1 MLLVASETVA
11 RAGAF
16 PWHCS
21 RLWVIKAGSELNCFL
36 HFPQRKTSSSSEEA
50 THGAMRKARASQGE
64 SSGEW
69 GTTAENTAW
78 LAKQVPSIS
87 HGLSGNVQSPTGTF
101 TTKQFEI
108 WRQHSDFIPKL
119 RNTDSILTEFTREPP
134 VGYAATPSH
143 LCIHRSPRPASSQ
156 IKPHCKA
163 HQL

>member
-50 THGAMRKARASQGE
+50 THGVMKKARASQGDR
-64 SSGEW
+64 SGER

-78 LAKQVPSIS
+78 LARQVSTIN
-87 HGLSGNVQSPTGTF
+87 HGLSRNVQSPAGTF
-101 TTKQFEI
+101 RK
-108 WRQHSDFIPKL
+108 S
-119 RNTDSILTEFTREPP
+119 
-134 VGYAATPSH
+134 
-143 LCIHRSPRPASSQ
+143 
-156 IKPHCKA
+156 
-163 HQL
+163 